1 VKVLIVEDEVR
12 IAEFVSRG
20 LGQHGF
26 EVAVAHDGI
35 RGLAAA
41 LDETVDLLILDLDL
55 PLLPG
60 EELLDRLAVAR
71 PDLPVIVLSAKDEVD
86 DRVRNLNAGADDY
99 VTKPFSFA
107 ELLAR
112 VEARLR
118 DRPTRPDLVIRS
130 ERVHLDVLARTAR
143 FADRRIELTSRE
155 FDLLEALMQHPG
167 QVLTHGQ
174 LRARAWGDGAEGPT
188 SNVIEVYV
196 GHLRQKLAPDVIETV
211 RGAGYRFVG

>member
-12 IAEFVSRG
+12 ITEFVSRG

-26 EVAVAHDGI
+26 EVEVAHDGI

-41 LDETVDLLILDLDL
+41 LGEAVDLLILDLDL

-118 DRPTRPDLVIRS
+118 ERPARPDLVLRS
-130 ERVHLDVLARTAR
+130 DRVQLDVLARAAR
-143 FADRRIELTSRE
+143 FADRRIDLTSRE

-167 QVLTHGQ
+167 QALTHGQ
-174 LRARAWGDGAEGPT
+174 LRAHAWGDGPEGPT

-196 GHLRQKLAPDVIETV
+196 GHLRQKLAPEVIETV
-211 RGAGYRFVG
+211 RGTGYRFVG